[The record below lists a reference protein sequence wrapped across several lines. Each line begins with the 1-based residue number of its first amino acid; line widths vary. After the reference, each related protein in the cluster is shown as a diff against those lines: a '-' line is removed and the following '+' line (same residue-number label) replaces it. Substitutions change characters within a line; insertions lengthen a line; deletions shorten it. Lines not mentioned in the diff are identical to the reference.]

1 MDYVQRLQMAN
12 LQLELDRN
20 AAQVNIVVAQ
30 AGCRSVCTSLVRSVC
45 PSFAG
50 GSRSACPRVDSSSDT
65 TRLGTGL
72 SLAGGSGD
80 FFDFAEVFLFGMTS
94 IVKGR
99 RDNDIWCHNLANCHI
114 PTNKSCTLVGGRD
127 ATGLNR
133 ISTVSNHEGIVS
145 IREHS

>member
-20 AAQVNIVVAQ
+20 AAQVNIVVAK
-30 AGCRSVCTSLVRSVC
+30 AGCLSVCFSLVRSVC
-45 PSFAG
+45 PSFAE

-80 FFDFAEVFLFGMTS
+80 FFDFAEVFHIGMTGH
-94 IVKGR
+94 VKRR
-99 RDNDIWCHNLANCHI
+99 RDKDIWCHNLVNCHM
-114 PTNKSCTLVGGRD
+114 PTTKSCTFVGGRD
-127 ATGLNR
+127 ATVALPA
-133 ISTVSNHEGIVS
+133 
-145 IREHS
+145 